1 MAAGTRD
8 RILDTALAA
17 FVARGIDG
25 VTVTD
30 LEEGAGLSP
39 GSGSFYRHFRS
50 KDDVLSAVVDREID
64 RAASRR
70 EEAPVGGSLEEHY
83 AWALDNL
90 HRMRSLIALLVKDGA
105 RLPHLDRIQTVLAE
119 GGVKTDALDLSE
131 RMARGEIPVRDAD
144 AVAAVVLFAVVG
156 HHLAERFFGGT
167 LGVDRDRFAAALA
180 SLVSS

>member
-1 MAAGTRD
+1 MLGGGGLLPSVVAVVVGLVTLVVVTLVVAALVGVVTA
-8 RILDTALAA
+8 TALGR
-17 FVARGIDG
+17 VGAR
-25 VTVTD
+25 
-30 LEEGAGLSP
+30 
-39 GSGSFYRHFRS
+39 R
-50 KDDVLSAVVDREID
+50 VLSAVVDREID

-70 EEAPVGGSLEEHY
+70 EAAPVGGSLEEHY